1 MSLLKCKRGFTLF
14 ELIVAITIVALLMGV
29 VISRVDDLLDLEMKK
44 TSNKLSST
52 IRYLYNKSA
61 TEGIYMR
68 LVFDM
73 EAQSYWVE
81 ATSEPFLLEA
91 AETVKT
97 RKEKEEEAKEEK
109 QAKEGETAEG
119 APAEEE
125 TGGLLSAAPKIP
137 KLEIKKPTFTQTE
150 SYLLKP
156 TKLPNNVFFK
166 DVMTEHHTAPIE
178 GGEAAIYFFPNGY
191 VEHAIINLRDEDDE
205 VFYSLETNP
214 ITGAVK
220 IENEY
225 KTLEKK

>member
-44 TSNKLSST
+44 TSNKLAST

-81 ATSEPFLLEA
+81 ATSEPFILES
-91 AETVKT
+91 AETMKT
-97 RKEKEEEAKEEK
+97 KKEKEEEEKE
-109 QAKEGETAEG
+109 KENKEAEEAAPAVEETEG
-119 APAEEE
+119 AS
-125 TGGLLSAAPKIP
+125 SAAPKIP
-137 KLEIKKPTFTQTE
+137 KLEIRKPTFTQTE

-166 DVMTEHHTAPIE
+166 DIMTEHHITPIE

-214 ITGAVK
+214 ITGVVN

-225 KTLEKK
+225 RTLEKK

>member
-14 ELIVAITIVALLMGV
+14 ELIVTITIVGLLMGV
-29 VISRVDDLLDLEMKK
+29 VVSRVDDLLSLEMKK
-44 TSNKLSST
+44 TSNKLAST

-68 LVFDM
+68 LIFDM

-91 AETVKT
+91 AETEKT
-97 RKEKEEEAKEEK
+97 RKEKEEEAKK
-109 QAKEGETAEG
+109 KKETEEG

-125 TGGLLSAAPKIP
+125 TEGASSAAPKIP

-150 SYLLKP
+150 SYLLRP

-166 DVMTEHHTAPIE
+166 DVMTEHHLTPIE

-191 VEHAIINLRDEDDE
+191 VEHAVINLRDEDDE

-225 KTLEKK
+225 RTLEKK

>member
-1 MSLLKCKRGFTLF
+1 MSFFRSRCGFTLF

-29 VISRVDDLLDLEMKK
+29 VVSRIDDLLDLEMKK
-44 TSNKLSST
+44 TSRKLSST

-68 LVFDM
+68 LVFDF
-73 EAQSYWVE
+73 EGQSYWVE

-91 AETVKT
+91 SEAEKT
-97 RKEKEEEAKEEK
+97 KKEKEEKAETEKKKEAEKE
-109 QAKEGETAEG
+109 EG
-119 APAEEE
+119 APSKEQEGTEAS
-125 TGGLLSAAPKIP
+125 SAPRIP
-137 KLEIKKPTFTQTE
+137 KLEIKKPVFTQTE
-150 SYLLKP
+150 SYLLRP

-166 DVMTEHHTAPIE
+166 DVMTEHHPIPIDS
-178 GGEAAIYFFPNGY
+178 GEASIYFFPNGY

-225 KTLEKK
+225 RSLEKK